1 MGLIPD
7 HADNRCRSVS
17 ALDAHVFESRRV
29 PWAELALDDDPVA
42 HRLHATSLNPSEH
55 RHTLAS
61 GDHPGERSNRG
72 AQARWPARPLPR
84 ARSRRSSRRRRRAGT
99 RAPRRAGR
107 RPRLRRRI
115 GKGRARTKTLRCR
128 TVDEWGAQSAKR
140 VYWPK
145 GMPQFA
151 VMRLSPESC
160 PATDPEPRLQ
170 GLVLLPIF
178 DRRLDGADASSQ
190 REVRGRLLSPTAVDE
205 RESSWGGVGW

>member
-1 MGLIPD
+1 VNARTEEPKRVGPRDRFLARGHAVVPD
-7 HADNRCRSVS
+7 V
-17 ALDAHVFESRRV
+17 
-29 PWAELALDDDPVA
+29 DDEQEP
-42 HRLHATSLNPSEH
+42 EH
-55 RHTLAS
+55 RAERAVDRGYVAES
-61 GDHPGERSNRG
+61 GKVER
-72 AQARWPARPLPR
+72 AQRH
-84 ARSRRSSRRRRRAGT
+84 SVV
-99 RAPRRAGR
+99 GR
-107 RPRLRRRI
+107 
-115 GKGRARTKTLRCR
+115 
-128 TVDEWGAQSAKR
+128 VDEWGAQSAKR